1 MSKIFIHLQRVH
13 DTVHDFHLLNYKK
26 LLIKK
31 NFSIPKIST
40 GGVVI
45 NNWSKF
51 SEQEKKKALS
61 KNWYIYYSYR
71 DSVTGQLTRMPN
83 IKAGANRF
91 KNKTDRYNYLKTL
104 RDALEFLL
112 EKGFNPYQDNH
123 ELELLEIQP
132 EEIQKVIKVEPL
144 PIINEITKP
153 QIVENQ
159 IEENLENIPTIKEAF
174 DIALKIKKVQL
185 VTLLTKILS

>member
-1 MSKIFIHLQRVH
+1 MSKIFIHLQKVH
-13 DTVHDFHLLNYKK
+13 DTVHDFQLNTFKK
-26 LLIKK
+26 LLLKK

-45 NNWSKF
+45 NNWSKL
-51 SEQEKKKALS
+51 SEQEKKNALT

-83 IKAGANRF
+83 IKGGANRF

-112 EKGFNPYQDNH
+112 EKGFNPYEDNH
-123 ELELLEIQP
+123 ELDLNENEP
-132 EEIQKVIKVEPL
+132 IKVQKTIEVKPT
-144 PIINEITKP
+144 PIITVIEKP
-153 QIVENQ
+153 LLQENQ
-159 IEENLENIPTIKEAF
+159 TIENEENIPTIKEAF
-174 DIALKIKKVQL
+174 DIALKIKTKNLQSQY
-185 VTLLTKILS
+185 LLLN